1 MTGLPRGRA
10 VLGAA
15 LGLGLLGCT
24 SVKGGEGMVAA
35 PAPAAASTRPST
47 LAQPVAT
54 SPLPTVSG
62 DRRIM
67 HAMSRLT
74 YGARPGD
81 VERVRAMGLSVWID
95 RQLRPATI
103 DDSATETTLTELT
116 TLRMPISE
124 ALREFPRPNPKL
136 QAMIANGEMSRQ
148 EMLERYPIEKRPAR
162 IATELQAAKVVR
174 AVSSERQLEEVMVDF
189 WFNHFNVFAGKGDV
203 RWYVSSYE
211 RDAIRPNALGRFPD
225 LVRATAYHPAMLF
238 YLDNWLSAKP
248 DFIVPGGPNR
258 GRKAGLNENYARELM
273 ELHTLGVDGGYTQK
287 DVTEVARAFTGWTID
302 RPQTDGHFI
311 FRPVMHDTGE
321 KIVLGQRIPAGG
333 GRDDGERVIQ
343 ILTHH
348 PATARFIATKL
359 VRRFVS
365 DTPPPA
371 LVARVAGTYM
381 STGGDISAMLRT
393 IVESPEFFSEEAY
406 RAKIK
411 KPFEFVAS
419 AVRALGGTTDARG
432 GMALARASAEI
443 GEPLY
448 QAQPPTG
455 YADRGEVWVNAGA
468 LLARMNFALGLASG
482 RYPHVTVAL
491 PALVA
496 GADPGSPSAVLDR
509 LLASIV
515 ADEPAPATRAVLT
528 AQLGEPQITRLSP
541 DDRGPANTDVAKLA
555 ALVIGSPEFQRR

>member
-1 MTGLPRGRA
+1 VNAARA
-10 VLGAA
+10 LVCAA
-15 LGLGLLGCT
+15 LGLGLLGGCT
-24 SVKGGEGMVAA
+24 SAKAGEGHVAA
-35 PAPAAASTRPST
+35 PVAPAAPAAPAAAPTRPVTPAPS
-47 LAQPVAT
+47 
-54 SPLPTVSG
+54 VSG
-62 DRRIM
+62 ERQII
-67 HAMSRLT
+67 HALSRLT

-81 VERVRAMGLSVWID
+81 VERVRAIGVSAWID
-95 RQLRPATI
+95 RQLRPRTI
-103 DDSATETTLTELT
+103 DDSATERALAELT

-124 ALREFPRPNPKL
+124 TLREFPRPDPRLRAK
-136 QAMIANGEMSRQ
+136 IANGEMSRQ
-148 EMLERYPIEKRPAR
+148 EMLERYPMEKRPAR
-162 IATELQAAKVVR
+162 IAIELQAAKVVR
-174 AVSSERQLEEVMVDF
+174 AVTSERQLEEVMVDF

-203 RWYVSSYE
+203 RWYVSAYE
-211 RDAIRPNALGRFPD
+211 REAIRPYAMGKFPD

-238 YLDNWLSAKP
+238 YLDNWLSARP
-248 DFIVPGGPNR
+248 DFIVPVGPNR

-311 FRPVMHDTGE
+311 FRPGMHDGGE

-333 GRDDGERVIQ
+333 GRDDGERVIA
-343 ILTHH
+343 ILTSH
-348 PATARFIATKL
+348 PATARFVATKL

-371 LVARVAGTYM
+371 LVARVAATYT
-381 STGGDISAMLRT
+381 STGGDIPAMLRT
-393 IVESPEFFSEEAY
+393 IFGSPEFFSEDAY

-419 AVRALGGTTDARG
+419 AVRALGGSTDATG
-432 GMALARASAEI
+432 GLALARASAEI

-455 YADRGEVWVNAGA
+455 YADRGAVWVNAGA

-482 RYPHVTVAL
+482 RYPHVSVAL
-491 PALVA
+491 PALIA
-496 GADPGSPSAVLDR
+496 GADPSSPSAVLDR

-515 ADEPAPATRAVLT
+515 ADQPGPETRAVLT
-528 AQLGEPQITRLSP
+528 AQLSEPQITRLSP
-541 DDRGPANTDVAKLA
+541 DDRGPANTDVATLA